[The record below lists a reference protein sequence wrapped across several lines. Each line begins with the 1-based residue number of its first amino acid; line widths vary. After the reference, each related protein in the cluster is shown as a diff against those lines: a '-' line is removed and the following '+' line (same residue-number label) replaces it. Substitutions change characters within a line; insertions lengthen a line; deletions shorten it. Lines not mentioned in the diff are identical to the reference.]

1 MDHIRRFLGR
11 STPNPRMA
19 FAERLATFRK
29 KKGLTQK
36 ALADAVEM
44 SLIQINRYEGGNS
57 SPNLETIRKLSV
69 ALGVT
74 ADELIF
80 DEVERGPDDELR
92 IQFEAISRFDPDEKK
107 TAKEV
112 LDGLI
117 LKHEARR
124 WANELSSHTRLR
136 TCPTASLRCAQ

>member
-1 MDHIRRFLGR
+1 MLNTAATTTLSRL
-11 STPNPRMA
+11 TLMA
-19 FAERLATFRK
+19 FAERLAEFRK

-36 ALADAVEM
+36 ALADAVDM
-44 SLIQINRYEGGNS
+44 SLIQINRYEGGS
-57 SPNLETIRKLSV
+57 SLPNLEAIRKLSV

-80 DEVERGPDDELR
+80 DDGERGPDDALR

-124 WANELSSHTRLR
+124 WASSG
-136 TCPTASLRCAQ
+136 

>member
-1 MDHIRRFLGR
+1 
-11 STPNPRMA
+11 MA

-29 KKGLTQK
+29 KKGFTQK
-36 ALADAVEM
+36 ALADAVQM

-57 SPNLETIRKLSV
+57 LPNIEAIRKLSV

-80 DEVERGPDDELR
+80 DEGERGPDDALR

-107 TAKEV
+107 TAKDV

-124 WANELSSHTRLR
+124 WASSG
-136 TCPTASLRCAQ
+136 